1 MSLPTIAPYEMPTE
15 AELVANR
22 VSWTPDPDRAVL
34 LVHDMQ
40 QHFLAPYVEGA
51 SPLTELI
58 AAVSALRN
66 RAHELGIPVVYSAQ
80 PGGQSRT
87 QRGLLQDFWGDGIGT
102 DPRAAAIVDALAP
115 AREDVLLTKWRYSA
129 FVRTEL
135 TDLLEARGRD
145 QLIICGVYA
154 HIGCLTTALHAF
166 MQEVQPFV
174 VADATADFSRADHLM
189 ALGYAAQRCAVV
201 TTTNRLLEQLPSPAA
216 TSDGAAVLLRTR
228 LGELLD
234 DPLADVDDE
243 TDLTTAGLDS
253 LRLMGLIT
261 EWREAGIAVSFEEL
275 IEEPTIGAWSALLDA
290 RATAARS

>member
-1 MSLPTIAPYEMPTE
+1 MSLPAIAPYEMPTE
-15 AELVANR
+15 SELVANR
-22 VSWTPDPDRAVL
+22 VDWTPDPARAVL

-40 QHFLAPYVEGA
+40 RHFLAPYAQDA

-58 AAVSALRN
+58 AAVSALRE
-66 RAHELGIPVVYSAQ
+66 RAHAVGVPVVYSAQ
-80 PGGQSRT
+80 PGGQSRA

-115 AREDVLLTKWRYSA
+115 TGEDVLLTKWRYSA

-135 TDLLEARGRD
+135 TDLLREQGRD

-201 TTTNRLLEQLPSPAA
+201 TTTRRLLEQLPAR
-216 TSDGAAVLLRTR
+216 DGAASLLRAR

-234 DPLADVDDE
+234 DPLADVDDA